1 MDRLAGS
8 RGQVILFENFTE
20 LSRKLVEE
28 FKKSKSC
35 GKWRLLRN
43 VITRYLAFKER
54 YLAFKEKYG

>member
-1 MDRLAGS
+1 MRSLTS
-8 RGQVILFENFTE
+8 SGQVFIFDNFEV
-20 LSRKLVEE
+20 LSRSLVEE

>member
-35 GKWRLLRN
+35 GK
-43 VITRYLAFKER
+43 
-54 YLAFKEKYG
+54 